1 MALRDKL
8 GDMKYGHVSE
18 DGDRYQMGTVGVD
31 PFLSEV
37 EELKGLINKVEDDLM
52 YMKRIHSELLTRA
65 ISPDSQRRELDTLRK
80 NVSTTSIRV
89 NTGIER
95 LKGRVTS
102 EAGQTAEHRIRKAQ
116 MAALVKKFH
125 SVMEAYNEEQE
136 LFKKKSKDKISRQLK
151 ILGKNKSDQEIQD
164 MIESHDPNVFSNEL
178 LTQKLQSRDALNE
191 IEQRHHDI
199 LDLEKDIL
207 ELQEIF
213 RDLAILI
220 DEQGDVID
228 NIEANIDNAVQ
239 HVHKAEVNIK
249 TAKRYIHSSRRK
261 QIIIIIII
269 VCVVIALIVG
279 VVVAIGIAVALTQ
292 N

>member
-8 GDMKYGHVSE
+8 GEMRYGQMSE
-18 DGDRYQMGTVGVD
+18 DGDRYQMGAVGVD

-37 EELKGLINKVEDDLM
+37 EELKGWINQVEEDLLFM
-52 YMKRIHSELLTRA
+52 RQIHSELLTRA
-65 ISPDSQRRELDTLRK
+65 ISPDSQRKSLEEKRK
-80 NVSTTSIRV
+80 NVSALSIRV
-89 NTGIER
+89 HAGIER

-116 MAALVKKFH
+116 LAALVKKFH
-125 SVMEAYNEEQE
+125 SAMEAFNEEQE
-136 LFKKKSKDKISRQLK
+136 MFKKKSKDKISRQLK

-164 MIESHDPNVFSNEL
+164 MIESHDPNVFSNEVM
-178 LTQKLQSRDALNE
+178 TQKMLSRDALNE

-199 LDLEKDIL
+199 LELEKDIL

-213 RDLAILI
+213 RDLAILV

-228 NIEANIDNAVQ
+228 NIEAHMEAAVH
-239 HVHKAEVNIK
+239 HVHKGEENIVI
-249 TAKRYIHSSRRK
+249 AKRYKQSSRRK
-261 QIIIIIII
+261 LVIII
-269 VCVVIALIVG
+269 VIIVG
-279 VVVAIGIAVALTQ
+279 VVAAIIVAVVVAIGVAVAIAS